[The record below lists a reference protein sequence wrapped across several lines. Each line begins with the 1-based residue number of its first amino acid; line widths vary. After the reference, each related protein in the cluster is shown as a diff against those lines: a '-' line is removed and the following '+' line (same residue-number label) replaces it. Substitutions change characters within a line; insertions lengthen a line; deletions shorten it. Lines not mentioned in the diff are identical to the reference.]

1 MNALVTGATGFV
13 GGHLIDALIASGDRV
28 TALVRNPEKAKGLSS
43 RGVRIAP
50 GDLASMEA
58 LRSAVVDQDVI
69 YHVAGLVAARSEAE
83 FLAVNRDGTIRVLDA
98 ATDAG
103 RPRIVLVSSLAAG
116 GPTGRGTRLTGD
128 EEPRPVT
135 AYGRSKLAGERVLRR
150 STLPWTIV
158 RPPAVYG
165 PHDTEMLRV
174 FRAAKLGIAP
184 VFGDGA
190 QELSLVYGPDLG
202 RALAAAGST
211 PETLGKVYYACHPEV
226 LTSASLVQT
235 IGHAVGRPVRLVAL
249 PKWTARGALAVT
261 ATIARLSR
269 RATLLTPDKANEF
282 FAPAWTCDSSALTA
296 ATGWRPEFDLAS
308 GAAATVAWYR
318 ASGML

>member
-13 GGHLIDALIASGDRV
+13 GRHLIDALMTAGDVV
-28 TALVRNPEKAKGLSS
+28 TALVRSPEKAKDLAK

-50 GDLASMEA
+50 GDLGSMDA
-58 LRSAVVDQDVI
+58 LRSAVHGQEVI
-69 YHVAGLVAARSEAE
+69 YHVAGLVAARNEAE
-83 FLAVNRDGTIRVLDA
+83 FLAVNRDGTARLLDA
-98 ATDAG
+98 AADAG

-116 GPTGRGTRLTGD
+116 GPAERGTRLTGE

-150 STLPWTIV
+150 GTLPWTIV

-165 PHDTEMLRV
+165 PHDTELLRV
-174 FRAAKLGIAP
+174 FRAAKLGVVP

-202 RALAAAGST
+202 KALAAAGRSPAT
-211 PETLGKVYYACHPEV
+211 TGRIYYACHPEV
-226 LTSASLVQT
+226 LTSGSVVRT
-235 IGHAVGRPVRLVAL
+235 IGQAMGRTVRLISL
-249 PKWTARGALAVT
+249 PRWTARGALAVT
-261 ATIARLSR
+261 ATLARVSR
-269 RATLLTPDKANEF
+269 RPTLLTPDKANEF
-282 FAPAWTCDSSALTA
+282 FAPAWTCDPAPLTA
-296 ATGWRPEFDLAS
+296 ATGWHPEFDLAH